1 MTKALE
7 PDIRVLRAQIR
18 EYNSKKEKI
27 KKLQEE
33 VRTLGNE
40 IKEYFVDNSLRKME
54 FSSYT
59 ACVYDS
65 SRYVFDSKKFKEEQP
80 DLYQD
85 YIYYSQSIG
94 IRVERMSK

>member
-1 MTKALE
+1 MTKILE
-7 PDIRVLRAQIR
+7 PDIKALRARIR

-54 FSSYT
+54 FSSYI

-65 SRYVFDSKKFKEEQP
+65 SRYLFDSKRFKEEQP

-85 YIYYSQSIG
+85 YIYYSPSVG
-94 IRVERMSK
+94 LRVERIKK